1 MPTQARQR
9 RTAPQAPPAQD
20 AAAGDKT
27 PGDKPAVGRAA
38 GTRATGTRAA
48 GGRAT
53 GTRATGTRPARRA
66 AGKGRAG
73 TRTSGDSEGQLR
85 AFYRDMLLIRRFEE
99 RAARAYTEA
108 LVGGYCHLNLGEE
121 GAVVGLMAALK
132 PTDYLFTN
140 YREHG
145 YALMRGIDPNRVM
158 AELYGR
164 VDGVSK
170 GWGGSMHMFDVTH
183 RLLGGYGIVG
193 GQLPLA
199 TGAALAIDYRGGDE
213 VVMCTLGDGT
223 TAIGAFHESLNLAAL
238 WNLPIVFVIINNGLG
253 MGTTVAKSSAEP
265 DLYKRGAA
273 YRMESARV
281 DGFDPVATRDAAARA
296 VQAARE
302 GRPYLLEVVT
312 ERLRGHSVVDPA
324 RYRSAEEVERL
335 KHEDPLQTFGAK
347 LTADAVLDPD
357 AIAAIEEEVAGIVAT
372 AADFA
377 ANSPHP
383 EVSTLFD
390 YTYATPV
397 ANDSRRLPGQP
408 LFEPLPLPATAATA
422 TAATAATQANATM
435 TPPAAGASA

>member
-1 MPTQARQR
+1 MASQARTR
-9 RTAPQAPPAQD
+9 RSTPQAPPARSAPAEENT
-20 AAAGDKT
+20 AAQTAADRS
-27 PGDKPAVGRAA
+27 RAA
-38 GTRATGTRAA
+38 EM
-48 GGRAT
+48 
-53 GTRATGTRPARRA
+53 
-66 AGKGRAG
+66 
-73 TRTSGDSEGQLR
+73 DQLR
-85 AFYRDMLLIRRFEE
+85 SFYRDMLLIRRFEE
-99 RAARAYTEA
+99 RTARAYTEA
-108 LVGGYCHLNLGEE
+108 LIGGYCHLNLGEE
-121 GAVVGLMAALK
+121 ATVVGLMAALK

-145 YALMRGIDPNRVM
+145 YALMRGIEPNRVM

-223 TAIGAFHESLNLAAL
+223 AAIGAFHESLNIAAL
-238 WNLPIVFVIINNGLG
+238 WHLPVVFVIINNGLG

-273 YRMESARV
+273 YRMASARV
-281 DGFDPVATRDAAARA
+281 DGFDPVAVHEAAAKA
-296 VQAARE
+296 VKAARS
-302 GRPYLLEVVT
+302 GKPYLLEVIT

-324 RYRSAEEVERL
+324 KYRSAEEVERL
-335 KHEDPLQTFGAK
+335 KHEDPIQIFGAK
-347 LTADAVLDPD
+347 LTADGVLSPD
-357 AIAAIEEEVAGIVAT
+357 SIQAIEEEVAGIVSA

-383 EVSTLFD
+383 AVSTLFD

-408 LFEPLPLPATAATA
+408 LFEPPPLPPRAPAAAQAAT
-422 TAATAATQANATM
+422 
-435 TPPAAGASA
+435 PAGARA

>member
-1 MPTQARQR
+1 MASQARQR
-9 RTAPQAPPAQD
+9 RSAPQAPPEQSGAVENVTASGTASSD
-20 AAAGDKT
+20 TVAGER
-27 PGDKPAVGRAA
+27 G
-38 GTRATGTRAA
+38 
-48 GGRAT
+48 
-53 GTRATGTRPARRA
+53 
-66 AGKGRAG
+66 
-73 TRTSGDSEGQLR
+73 GQLR
-85 AFYRDMLLIRRFEE
+85 AFYRDMVLIRRFEE

-121 GAVVGLMAALK
+121 ATVVGLMAALR

-145 YALMRGIDPNRVM
+145 YAIMRGIEPKRVM

-199 TGAALAIDYRGGDE
+199 TGAALAIDYRDGDE

-223 TAIGAFHESLNLAAL
+223 TAIGAFHESLNIAAL
-238 WNLPIVFVIINNGLG
+238 WHLPVVYVIINNGLG
-253 MGTTVAKSSAEP
+253 MGTTVAHSSAEP

-281 DGFDPVATRDAAARA
+281 DGFDPVAVHDAAAKA
-296 VQAARE
+296 IEAAR
-302 GRPYLLEVVT
+302 GGQPYLLEVMT

-324 RYRSAEEVERL
+324 KYRSAEEVERL
-335 KHEDPLQTFGAK
+335 AHEDPIQIFGAK
-347 LTADAVLDPD
+347 LTADGVLTRG
-357 AIAAIEEEVAGIVAT
+357 AIAAIEEEAAGIVTA

-377 ANSPHP
+377 ASSPHP

-408 LFEPLPLPATAATA
+408 LFEPLPFPVAPFSAGTVFPANTGAE
-422 TAATAATQANATM
+422 
-435 TPPAAGASA
+435 AGVRA